1 MKRPAGQPVPPPDDE
16 EEIDY
21 GPSKTALK
29 AEDHARQQLG
39 VALAEL
45 PANRLAALDMPED
58 LREAIG
64 DYQSIS
70 AHGAKKRH
78 RKYLGRLLRNM
89 DVEAFEKAVENF
101 ALGSK
106 AEARAQHLYER
117 WREELIA
124 DDDALTRWMSEHPD
138 SDVQHLRSLVRA
150 ARKHDAAT
158 RTSER
163 HGKAY
168 RELFKFIRQHLTDA

>member
-1 MKRPAGQPVPPPDDE
+1 MKRPAGQPVPSLDE
-16 EEIDY
+16 EEIDF

-45 PANRLAALDMPED
+45 PTNRLAALDMPED
-58 LREAIG
+58 LREAIR
-64 DYQSIS
+64 DYPSIS

-78 RKYLGRLLRNM
+78 RKYLGRLLRTM
-89 DVEAFEKAVENF
+89 DVQVFEKAVENF

-106 AEARAQHLYER
+106 AEARAQHVYER

-138 SDVQHLRSLVRA
+138 SDAQHLRSLVRA
-150 ARKHDAAT
+150 ARKYDAMAAP
-158 RTSER
+158 SDR
-163 HGKAY
+163 HSKSY
-168 RELFKFIRQHLTDA
+168 RELFKFIREHIAKS